1 MTAPLRHSRL
11 KLMGRSPA
19 HYHAAVE
26 RDTTSMA
33 IGSAAD
39 ALILGGQAV
48 VAYPG
53 KQRRGK
59 EWDAWQADQ
68 DPAALIVTQRELGLA
83 QGMAAAVAINPDAM
97 WALAGTIRETLFWK
111 REGLPCRGTPDV
123 RNDARRFLTDLKTSE
138 TSDPSRFPW
147 KVRQYA
153 YHAQLAWYRDG
164 IERSGLPR
172 PATCYIVAVEQ
183 LPPHVVTVF
192 RLTEHTLDM
201 GDRLNRLWLERLRV
215 CQSSDYWPGYSETVL
230 DLDLPDADPEALDIA
245 GTDGP
250 FTGEVEEVEA

>member
-19 HYHAAVE
+19 HYLAAVE
-26 RDTTSMA
+26 HESSAMA

-39 ALILGGQAV
+39 AMILGGQSV

-59 EWDAWQADQ
+59 EWEAWQADQ
-68 DPAALIVTQRELGLA
+68 DPAALIVTGREYDA
-83 QGMAAAVAINPDAM
+83 ARGMAAAVVLHAEASRLLTG
-97 WALAGTIRETLFWK
+97 AIRETLLWDNDG
-111 REGLPCRGTPDV
+111 RACRGTPDV
-123 RNDARRFLTDLKTSE
+123 RNDAARFLSDLKTGE
-138 TSDPSRFPW
+138 TSDPRRFPW

-164 IERSGLPR
+164 MQRCGMPR
-172 PATCYIVAVEQ
+172 PEACYIVAVEQ
-183 LPPHVVTVF
+183 TPPHVVTVF
-192 RLTEHTLDM
+192 RLTDRVLEL
-201 GDRLNRLWLERLRV
+201 GDRLNRLWLEQLRV
-215 CQSSDYWPGYSETVL
+215 CESSNYWPGYAEAVA
-230 DLDLPDADPEALDIA
+230 DLDLPDDDLEGLDIA

-250 FTGEVEEVEA
+250 FTGETDADA